1 VAGNKTA
8 RCTEVNQVTKMY
20 IPMLQFCRYNKLI
33 RGGVGVITRWAVD
46 CVEDLEGKG
55 KWQAEY
61 GAATV
66 YELLS
71 EEFPEMIPEDRA

>member
-1 VAGNKTA
+1 
-8 RCTEVNQVTKMY
+8 
-20 IPMLQFCRYNKLI
+20 
-33 RGGVGVITRWAVD
+33 
-46 CVEDLEGKG
+46 LEGKG